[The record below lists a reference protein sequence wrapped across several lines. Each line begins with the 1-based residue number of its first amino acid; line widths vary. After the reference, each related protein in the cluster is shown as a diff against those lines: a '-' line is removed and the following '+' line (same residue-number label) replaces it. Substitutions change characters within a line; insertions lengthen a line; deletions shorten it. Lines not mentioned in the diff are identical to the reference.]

1 MADDDA
7 PKRIGRP
14 TGATGRAKKLR
25 PLRMG
30 PLWEQGQAVA
40 EAHGITMTAL
50 VEEALRREI
59 ARLGQRDARQD
70 RG

>member
-1 MADDDA
+1 MEDEAV

-14 TGATGRAKKLR
+14 LGATGQAKKAR

-50 VEEALRREI
+50 IEEALRREI
-59 ARLGQRDARQD
+59 ERLQRQD
-70 RG
+70 RRAAE